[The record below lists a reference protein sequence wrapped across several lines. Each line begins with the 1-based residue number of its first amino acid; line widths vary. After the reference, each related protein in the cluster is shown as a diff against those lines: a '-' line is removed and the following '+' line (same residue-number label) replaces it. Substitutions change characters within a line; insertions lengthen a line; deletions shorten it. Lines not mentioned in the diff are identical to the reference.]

1 MNRALMRAV
10 LKQHWP
16 KTAKLS
22 AGIILYEALLTWV
35 YPVIAENSAVT
46 EIAGAIPAPVKT
58 VFGVAAD
65 ARVDTFESFLSGQF
79 YARIWA
85 VLIALYNLETANE
98 LVGKPVADG
107 SMAYL
112 LSTPVSREELILTQA
127 VLLLGGNLSLV
138 TSTLVGLYGGVF
150 LFGIEID
157 SWNYLRFGL
166 MGLAFFSLIG
176 AYSMLFSAWFAGE
189 DKAFTSAAALTL
201 TFYALDVAGGLS
213 EKLAWVRKL
222 SLFQWYK
229 PQEVLEG
236 IKDPW
241 GGILGM
247 STGAALIAALA
258 ARVFAG
264 KDLAI

>member
-1 MNRALMRAV
+1 MRAV

-35 YPVIAENSAVT
+35 YPVIAENPAVT

-65 ARVDTFESFLSGQF
+65 ARVDTFESFISGQF

-98 LVGKPVADG
+98 LVGKPVDDG
-107 SMAYL
+107 SMAFL
-112 LSTPVSREELILTQA
+112 LSTPVSREEIILTQA
-127 VLLLGGNLSLV
+127 VLLLCGNLSLV
-138 TSTLVGLYGGVF
+138 TFTLVGLYGGVF
-150 LFGIEID
+150 LSGVEINP
-157 SWNYLRFGL
+157 WNYLRFGL

-176 AYSMLFSAWFAGE
+176 AYSLLFSAWFAE
-189 DKAFTSAAALTL
+189 EEKAFSYAAAVSL

-213 EKLAWVRKL
+213 DKLAWVRKL

-236 IKDPW
+236 TINPRA
-241 GGILGM
+241 GILGM
-247 STGAALIAALA
+247 SAAVALITAVAAL
-258 ARVFAG
+258 VFG
-264 KDLAI
+264 EKDLAI

>member
-1 MNRALMRAV
+1 MRAV

-35 YPVIAENSAVT
+35 YPAVAENPAVT

-58 VFGVAAD
+58 VFGVSSD
-65 ARVDTFESFLSGQF
+65 ARVDTFESFISGQF

-85 VLIALYNLETANE
+85 MLIALYNMETANE
-98 LVGKPVADG
+98 LVGKLVDDG
-107 SMAYL
+107 SMAFL
-112 LSTPVSREELILTQA
+112 LSTPVSREEIILTQA
-127 VLLLGGNLSLV
+127 VLLLSGNLSLV
-138 TSTLVGLYGGVF
+138 ASTLVGLYGGIF

-157 SWNYLRFGL
+157 LWNYLHFGM
-166 MGLAFFSLIG
+166 MGLAFFSVIG
-176 AYSMLFSAWFAGE
+176 AYSLLFSAWFTE
-189 DKAFTSAAALTL
+189 EEKAFTYAAALSL
-201 TFYALDVAGGLS
+201 AFYALDVAGGLS
-213 EKLAWVRKL
+213 DKLAWVRKL

-236 IKDPW
+236 TANPW
-241 GGILGM
+241 GAILGM
-247 STGAALIAALA
+247 SAGAVLVAALA
-258 ARVFAG
+258 IRVFSE